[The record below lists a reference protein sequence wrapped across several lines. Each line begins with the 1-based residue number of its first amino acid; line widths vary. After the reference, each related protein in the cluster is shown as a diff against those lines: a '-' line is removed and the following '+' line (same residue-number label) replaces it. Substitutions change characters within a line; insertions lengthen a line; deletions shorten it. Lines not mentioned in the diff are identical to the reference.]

1 MGKIDYMSPKTGRML
16 KEDDTAINIADY
28 LADGSGKVN
37 AGRATAIAGKVTVTT
52 AATPVAPGNHPCGP
66 GVTFIASTTNTG
78 VIYVYPAAGAKT
90 DVIPLSAGDSLF
102 WPVANTSALL
112 IDASVSG
119 ESVYWMGAV

>member
-1 MGKIDYMSPKTGRML
+1 MGKIDDMRPKTGRML
-16 KEDDTAINIADY
+16 KEDDTVVNIADF
-28 LADGSGKVN
+28 LADGTAKVSSG
-37 AGRATAIAGKVTVTT
+37 RTAAVAGKVTVTT
-52 AATPVAPGNHPCGP
+52 AATPVAPGDHPCGP
-66 GVTFIASTTNTG
+66 GVTFIASTANTG